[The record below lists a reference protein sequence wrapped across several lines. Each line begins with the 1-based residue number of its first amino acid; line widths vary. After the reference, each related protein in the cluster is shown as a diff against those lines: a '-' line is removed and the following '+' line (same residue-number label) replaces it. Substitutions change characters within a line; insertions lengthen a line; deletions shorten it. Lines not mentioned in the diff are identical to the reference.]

1 MRMRIAALALIA
13 VASLARIARAD
24 DGSGAPGN
32 APPSGEA
39 DSERQDKGVF
49 GVGIVLGEPTGI
61 CAKLY
66 LRDDR
71 AIAGSI
77 GSAFIGGGVQA
88 TADYLFHP
96 YILQKKDA
104 FVVPFYIGPGL
115 RVIDYRK
122 SGNESYP
129 AVGARVVAGILF
141 DFKNNVPID
150 AFMEAAV
157 VIEYGFKTDNMA
169 HGAGA
174 AINAGAGVRYYF

>member
-1 MRMRIAALALIA
+1 MRIAALVVVA
-13 VASLARIARAD
+13 VASLAGVAHAD
-24 DGSGAPGN
+24 DSGSGGGGD
-32 APPSGEA
+32 SGG
-39 DSERQDKGVF
+39 DRQDKGVF

-66 LRDDR
+66 LADDR
-71 AIAGSI
+71 ALAAAV
-77 GSAFIGGGVQA
+77 GSAFIGGGIQA

-104 FVVPFYIGPGL
+104 FVVPFYIGPGI
-115 RVIDYRK
+115 RGIDYRK
-122 SGNESYP
+122 SGNESYG

-157 VIEYGFKTDNMA
+157 VLEYGFKSDNMS
-169 HGAGA
+169 HGAGLA
-174 AINAGAGVRYYF
+174 LNAGAGVRYYF